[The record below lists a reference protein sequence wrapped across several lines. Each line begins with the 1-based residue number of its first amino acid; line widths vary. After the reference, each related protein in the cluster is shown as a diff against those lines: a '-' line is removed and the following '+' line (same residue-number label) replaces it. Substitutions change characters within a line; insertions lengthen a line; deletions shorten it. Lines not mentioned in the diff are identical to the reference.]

1 MFLQYP
7 TTIRVIIILHKQFI
21 ISYNYVGLNILC
33 VYHNLSQ
40 GKKELVDPFAV
51 VAFAGH
57 KV

>member
-1 MFLQYP
+1 MLLLFSK
-7 TTIRVIIILHKQFI
+7 TIYRIILLYLTELLI
-21 ISYNYVGLNILC
+21 C